1 MTGLHWAAKRGHIE
15 ICEYLIKNN
24 AHIDALDIMGRSPYM
39 LAMTGQNIKVFRLLS
54 YYKADVILIF

>member
-39 LAMTGQNIKVFRLLS
+39 LAMTG
-54 YYKADVILIF
+54 